1 MALSEITKLIT
12 SKDLSEK
19 KLALQYLITNII
31 QDNQFDPLIMVIL
44 NYVVPY
50 QKNDADIRKLLLV
63 YWEIINKYNDNG

>member
-1 MALSEITKLIT
+1 MSLSEITKLIT